1 MHRLMLSV
9 AVLLAGLGFG
19 ALPGWSSPHTKGP
32 CTGRLQA
39 LGYRAVEL
47 DAVEA
52 HSSLYEARRG
62 RDEVKLMVKNGSCL
76 VERMW
81 LDE

>member
-1 MHRLMLSV
+1 MHRLIVS
-9 AVLLAGLGFG
+9 AAALLAGIGLGVV
-19 ALPGWSSPHTKGP
+19 PGWSPPYSTGP
-32 CTGRLQA
+32 CASRLQQ

-47 DAVEA
+47 DAEEA

-62 RDEVKLMVKNGSCL
+62 RDQVKLMVKNGSCL
-76 VERMW
+76 VERVW

>member
-1 MHRLMLSV
+1 
-9 AVLLAGLGFG
+9 
-19 ALPGWSSPHTKGP
+19 
-32 CTGRLQA
+32 LQQ

-47 DAVEA
+47 DAGEA

-76 VERMW
+76 VERVW

>member
-1 MHRLMLSV
+1 MGRTLG
-9 AVLLAGLGFG
+9 AAAATLAGLLAG
-19 ALPGWSSPHTKGP
+19 ALPGWPSPHVAGACAP
-32 CTGRLQA
+32 RLQQ

-47 DAVEA
+47 DVVEA

-76 VERMW
+76 VERVW

>member
-1 MHRLMLSV
+1 
-9 AVLLAGLGFG
+9 
-19 ALPGWSSPHTKGP
+19 
-32 CTGRLQA
+32 LQA

>member
-1 MHRLMLSV
+1 MPRLMVS
-9 AVLLAGLGFG
+9 AAALLAGIGLGT
-19 ALPGWSSPHTKGP
+19 APGWSSPHVAGP
-32 CTGRLQA
+32 CAERLQQ

-76 VERMW
+76 VERVW